1 MTPDRIV
8 QAFQCL
14 ADDEDEDLP
23 VERAVA
29 TLAAAMA
36 EESMPGDLRVAL
48 LDVGATLM
56 RFGLRERMRG

>member
-1 MTPDRIV
+1 MTPEQIV

-29 TLAAAMA
+29 TLAEVMA
-36 EESMPGDLRVAL
+36 NEGMPGDLRLAL
-48 LDVGATLM
+48 LEVGATLLRM
-56 RFGLRERMRG
+56 GLRERMGE